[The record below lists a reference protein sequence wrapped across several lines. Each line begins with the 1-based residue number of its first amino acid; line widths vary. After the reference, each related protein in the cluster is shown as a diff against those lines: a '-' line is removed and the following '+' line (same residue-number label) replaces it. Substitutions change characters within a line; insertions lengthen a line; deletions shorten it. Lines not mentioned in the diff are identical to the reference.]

1 MRLTVAADTGAV
13 LSLALSGLFDV
24 CKKQFRIIIGKK
36 IEEELKEIS
45 LMDDEL
51 GKAAKELL
59 KELEIMPASHNFDKG
74 EDEALYL
81 LKETNADILVSDD
94 IAFVKKQRNN
104 EKISFSVVLFGI
116 LLEKKIITKEDFLKA
131 VDKMFEK
138 RKWDEN
144 LIYLVAKEI
153 IEEVLLNGNTQKF

>member
-51 GKAAKELL
+51 GIAAKELL
-59 KELEIMPASHNFDKG
+59 RKLEIIPVSQNYDKG

-81 LKETNADILVSDD
+81 LNEINADILVSDD
-94 IAFVKKQRNN
+94 IAFVK
-104 EKISFSVVLFGI
+104 
-116 LLEKKIITKEDFLKA
+116 
-131 VDKMFEK
+131 
-138 RKWDEN
+138 
-144 LIYLVAKEI
+144 
-153 IEEVLLNGNTQKF
+153 

>member
-1 MRLTVAADTGAV
+1 MRFTVAADTGAV
-13 LSLALSGLFDV
+13 LSLVLSGLFDA
-24 CKKQFRIIIGKK
+24 CKEQFRIIIGTK
-36 IEEELKEIS
+36 IATELEEIS
-45 LMDDEL
+45 LIDDDL
-51 GKAAKELL
+51 GNAAKELL

-94 IAFVKKQRNN
+94 IEFVKKHRDN

-116 LLEKKIITKEDFLKA
+116 LLEKKVITKENFLRA

-138 RKWDEN
+138 RKWEEN
-144 LIYLVAKEI
+144 LIYLVAKEMV
-153 IEEVLLNGNTQKF
+153 EETQFKEEI